1 MVENSICHYSL
12 LKKTEYFKTTQI
24 AELCPTIRG
33 IVSSIFK
40 ESPQYQIIR
49 ITSAFVLSCSKQ
61 KELQEYQKNFRKIVN
76 FTLIITRNHGGLNH
90 MHIL

>member
-1 MVENSICHYSL
+1 MVENSICHCSL

-40 ESPQYQIIR
+40 ESPQYQNNFSICFILLKTEGTSGIIR
-49 ITSAFVLSCSKQ
+49 KTSEK
-61 KELQEYQKNFRKIVN
+61 
-76 FTLIITRNHGGLNH
+76 
-90 MHIL
+90 